1 MTLSK
6 ALTVTAPKCCVAQ
19 HRPLADIMQAT
30 IRALSFK
37 IMAKSSFGENLYSA
51 SQSITAGIKNSVK
64 SGLRV
69 GQTAKVL
76 TSTGFDWLRGDR
88 APAPK
93 VMRQTFEKLGS
104 TYIKLGQFIAS
115 SPSLFPDEYVREFQG
130 CLDQVEALPFNYIQA
145 TIEAELQQPLDAIFA
160 SVDQQPLASA
170 SIAQVHAARLLTGE
184 DVVIKVQKPGVQTI
198 LLTDFNFL
206 FISAKL
212 LEFFVP
218 TVKRASLSAIVQEIQ
233 TTMLEE
239 CDFLKEANN
248 IEEFRDF
255 LADTHN
261 TMATAPKVYREH
273 TASKVLTM
281 ERFYGVPLTDL
292 DSIRQYTSTP
302 EMTLVTALNTWFSSL
317 TECQFFHAD
326 LHAGNLMVLRDGR
339 IGFIDFGIVGR
350 IKPGTWEA
358 LVRFMEAQM
367 EQDYRVMAESMA
379 AIGVCDHSVNIERLS
394 RDLKNLIETANK
406 LDSDALMDPFG
417 SEAEINDLML
427 SMIDVGKTHGIRF
440 PREFA
445 LLLKQF
451 LYFDRYIQILSP
463 DLMMFDDDRIKAL
476 GSNTIH

>member
-1 MTLSK
+1 M
-6 ALTVTAPKCCVAQ
+6 PKRSTTTNRT
-19 HRPLADIMQAT
+19 H
-30 IRALSFK
+30 
-37 IMAKSSFGENLYSA
+37 NA
-51 SQSITAGIKNSVK
+51 SGRNERSRQRNKNSLGYSLKNSFTTSLK

-76 TSTGFDWLRGDR
+76 TTTGIGWLRGER

-93 VMRQTFEKLGS
+93 LMRQTFEKLGS

-115 SPSLFPDEYVREFQG
+115 SPSLFPDNYVREFQG
-130 CLDQVEALPFNYIQA
+130 CLDQVEALPFSYIRE
-145 TIEAELQQPLDAIFA
+145 TVEGELGQPLEAVYA
-160 SVDQQPLASA
+160 HVDERPLASA
-170 SIAQVHAARLLTGE
+170 SIAQVHVARLLTGE

-206 FISAKL
+206 FVSAKL

-218 TVKRASLSAIVQEIQ
+218 AVKRASLSAIVQEIQ

-248 IEEFRDF
+248 IEEFRAF
-255 LADTHN
+255 LVDTN
-261 TMATAPKVYREH
+261 NDMATAPRVYPAQ
-273 TASKVLTM
+273 TTTKVLTM

-292 DSIRQYTSTP
+292 DSIRQYTATP

-350 IKPGTWEA
+350 IKSGTWEA

-367 EQDYRVMAESMA
+367 TQDYRVMAEAMA
-379 AIGVCDHSVNIERLS
+379 TIGVCDDGVNLDRLS
-394 RDLKNLIETANK
+394 NDLKHLIETANK
-406 LDSDALMDPFG
+406 LDPDAMLDPFA
-417 SEAEINDLML
+417 SEAEVNDLML
-427 SMIDVGKTHGIRF
+427 SMIDIGKTHGIRF

-463 DLMMFDDDRIKAL
+463 DLMMFEDDRIHAL
-476 GSNTIH
+476 GSTTLH